1 MADWPTRSAVVLP
14 CGKVERHAIDRVEHA
29 CPDQGE
35 TAAGATLRV
44 EPDVGVHEVAG
55 NLLVVLGGSVV
66 LDAA

>member
-1 MADWPTRSAVVLP
+1 MDAWLTRPAVGFLAESRGGPALDRIAD
-14 CGKVERHAIDRVEHA
+14 A
-29 CPDQGE
+29 CPDPGE

-44 EPDVGVHEVAG
+44 EPDVGGHEVAG